1 MAACGDRAAVAYAQ
15 HLDGTNI
22 WVGCVFVLAA
32 ALLAWFMI
40 VSGWAV
46 LRVSVM
52 AIWTTVILL
61 PTLWLGAIP
70 GAPQRRAAD
79 VVWQFFAHG
88 IQMLVYIVYV
98 SVSGWRCSGSCPRR
112 CRPNS
117 AAPTR
122 SRTC

>member
-1 MAACGDRAAVAYAQ
+1 MRWCGDRAAVAYAQ

-22 WVGCVFVLAA
+22 WVGCVLILAA

-61 PTLWLGAIP
+61 PTLWLGAVP
-70 GAPQRRAAD
+70 GATQRRAAD
-79 VVWQFFAHG
+79 VMWQFFSEH
-88 IQMLVYIVYV
+88 Q
-98 SVSGWRCSGSCPRR
+98 RR
-112 CRPNS
+112 G
-117 AAPTR
+117 
-122 SRTC
+122 